1 METRRGAT
9 RATARQQRKV
19 SETECK
25 WSMRTVYF
33 TGWCE
38 EKNLLTLCVTSRH
51 CVRVM
56 RIARWQ
62 VITVAV
68 ALVTAAGAA
77 PAVAQPTGWD
87 LALTGGFVAS
97 GLVDPVFALGNV
109 SGQPTRVV
117 VRQHDQESTA
127 NLNVAMFGQVYHD
140 RWPWIAPISIGVG
153 IRGDS
158 RATVFMGS
166 ALRFGSHASFT
177 AGVAIG
183 PVSALPA
190 GTIEGRAVADT
201 NALSNLITRTTHSW
215 FTGVTYTFASLR

>member
-1 METRRGAT
+1 
-9 RATARQQRKV
+9 
-19 SETECK
+19 
-25 WSMRTVYF
+25 MRV
-33 TGWCE
+33 
-38 EKNLLTLCVTSRH
+38 
-51 CVRVM
+51 
-56 RIARWQ
+56 ARWK
-62 VITVAV
+62 VITLAV
-68 ALVTAAGAA
+68 SIVSAAGAA
-77 PAVAQPTGWD
+77 PAVAQPRTGWD
-87 LALTGGFVAS
+87 MALTGGFVAS

-109 SGQPTRVV
+109 AGQPTRVV
-117 VRQHDQESTA
+117 VRQHDQESTV

-140 RWPWIAPISIGVG
+140 RWPWIAPVSIGVG

-190 GTIEGRAVADT
+190 GTVEGRTVTDS

-215 FTGVTYTFASLR
+215 FAGVTYTFASLR

>member
-1 METRRGAT
+1 MR
-9 RATARQQRKV
+9 TARWKMMTFAAAIM
-19 SETECK
+19 S
-25 WSMRTVYF
+25 
-33 TGWCE
+33 
-38 EKNLLTLCVTSRH
+38 
-51 CVRVM
+51 
-56 RIARWQ
+56 
-62 VITVAV
+62 
-68 ALVTAAGAA
+68 AAGAA
-77 PAVAQPTGWD
+77 PAVAQPQTGWD

-109 SGQPTRVV
+109 AGQPTRVV
-117 VRQHDQESTA
+117 VRQRDQESTV

-158 RATVFMGS
+158 RASVFMGS

-190 GTIEGRAVADT
+190 GTIEGRTVTDT
-201 NALSNLITRTTHSW
+201 NALSNLVTRTTHSW

>member
-1 METRRGAT
+1 MQAVNADGLFYGM
-9 RATARQQRKV
+9 AR
-19 SETECK
+19 
-25 WSMRTVYF
+25 
-33 TGWCE
+33 
-38 EKNLLTLCVTSRH
+38 EKNLLTLCATSRH

-56 RIARWQ
+56 RTARWKMM
-62 VITVAV
+62 TVA
-68 ALVTAAGAA
+68 AAIMSAAGAA
-77 PAVAQPTGWD
+77 PAVAQPQTGWD

-97 GLVDPVFALGNV
+97 GLVDPVFALGSV
-109 SGQPTRVV
+109 AGQPTRVV
-117 VRQHDQESTA
+117 VRQRDQESTV

-158 RATVFMGS
+158 RASVFMGS

-190 GTIEGRAVADT
+190 GTIEGRTVTDT

-215 FTGVTYTFASLR
+215 FTGVTYTFASIR

>member
-1 METRRGAT
+1 
-9 RATARQQRKV
+9 
-19 SETECK
+19 
-25 WSMRTVYF
+25 
-33 TGWCE
+33 
-38 EKNLLTLCVTSRH
+38 
-51 CVRVM
+51 M

-62 VITVAV
+62 VITIAV
-68 ALVTAAGAA
+68 ALVTAASAA

-109 SGQPTRVV
+109 TGQPTRVV

-158 RATVFMGS
+158 RATVFIGS

-215 FTGVTYTFASLR
+215 FTGVTYTFASIR

>member
-1 METRRGAT
+1 MRSVRRA
-9 RATARQQRKV
+9 
-19 SETECK
+19 
-25 WSMRTVYF
+25 
-33 TGWCE
+33 
-38 EKNLLTLCVTSRH
+38 LLV
-51 CVRVM
+51 
-56 RIARWQ
+56 
-62 VITVAV
+62 
-68 ALVTAAGAA
+68 AAGALVCVVRA
-77 PAVAQPTGWD
+77 VPASAQPQAGWD
-87 LALTGGFVAS
+87 MALTGGFVAS

-109 SGQPTRVV
+109 TGQPTRVV
-117 VRQHDQESTA
+117 VREHDQESTV
-127 NLNVAMFGQVYHD
+127 NLNVAMFGQIYND
-140 RWPWIAPISIGVG
+140 RWPWVAPVSIGIG

-190 GTIEGRAVADT
+190 GTIEGRTVTDT